1 MFLDFRQP
9 TEAPKENPFSF
20 KHFLR
25 RDPSS
30 SSTINHSQSNTNI
43 VNGNEVNVSTSNGPT
58 SSSQS
63 PSKSATTSSLNSTGA
78 RPKIP
83 QFQSVNVI
91 HSQADAK
98 MKRSPKFSSFDSQS
112 SLSELAEE
120 RNMHGSRSNNSFN
133 MDYQFP
139 SSRSYSNYD
148 IEPSSSGAVLDRKP
162 HGGVRNFAQRSQ
174 SNVNNTSNSILPD
187 FVQDHLLMEYYSDSP
202 SANMSPL
209 SGDDFSLGNC
219 DSLNHQ
225 NGGSK
230 GGRDPFDMTFN
241 RSPNVRRRTHQP
253 TIPLD
258 LPIIDRS
265 HRSASSDLPP
275 DLMDNAAGSNVAVQ
289 REETYGPHNEP
300 EITRDQAAIDKMQTL
315 PDFLSDGP
323 IHSSGRLADVATINH
338 DEDNQSIIYRL
349 QQENERL
356 RIDLE
361 ESRRV
366 IIDMESQISHAKNL
380 ETQYNVTLA
389 ESMEQVEENLFAS
402 NQRAAEAQAQA
413 NKFKQQVKQLTV
425 SLVLM
430 VQYGESET
438 FVIPGGSS
446 TFQTWERVVEGRWS
460 SWRSRRCRGWFQQP
474 TFSQRSSH
482 GGCNGGEQLEVR
494 VFLFSFDFL
503 NFLSVPSRQLLS
515 GVENLRLIASTIEN
529 LDQPSATNLDY
540 LSDSDENDFTEGP
553 AL

>member
-1 MFLDFRQP
+1 MRLFHLIRHFFFSFEKDFRQP
-9 TEAPKENPFSF
+9 TEPPKENPFSF

-25 RDPSS
+25 RDTPS

-43 VNGNEVNVSTSNGPT
+43 VNGNEVNSSSNGPT
-58 SSSQS
+58 SSSS
-63 PSKSATTSSLNSTGA
+63 PAKSATTSSLNSTGA

-91 HSQADAK
+91 NNQADAK

-112 SLSELAEE
+112 SLSELADE

-148 IEPSSSGAVLDRKP
+148 IEPSSSVLDRKQ
-162 HGGVRNFAQRSQ
+162 HGGGVRSFAQRSQ
-174 SNVNNTSNSILPD
+174 NNVNNTSNSVLPD

-219 DSLNHQ
+219 DSMNHH
-225 NGGSK
+225 NGSK
-230 GGRDPFDMTFN
+230 NGSRDPFELTFN
-241 RSPNVRRRTHQP
+241 RSPNIRRRMNQP

-258 LPIIDRS
+258 LPSMDRS
-265 HRSASSDLPP
+265 HRSSSSDFPP
-275 DLMDNAAGSNVAVQ
+275 DLMDNAAGSDVAVQ

-323 IHSSGRLADVATINH
+323 IHSSGRLADVATISH
-338 DEDNQSIIYRL
+338 DEDQTVIVRM

-356 RIDLE
+356 RMDLE

-366 IIDMESQISHAKNL
+366 IIDMESQIIHAKNL

-402 NQRAAEAQAQA
+402 NQRATEAHAQAS
-413 NKFKQQVKQLTV
+413 KYKQQVKQLTV
-425 SLVLM
+425 S
-430 VQYGESET
+430 S
-438 FVIPGGSS
+438 IA
-446 TFQTWERVVEGRWS
+446 
-460 SWRSRRCRGWFQQP
+460 
-474 TFSQRSSH
+474 
-482 GGCNGGEQLEVR
+482 QL
-494 VFLFSFDFL
+494 FLKRF
-503 NFLSVPSRQLLS
+503 N
-515 GVENLRLIASTIEN
+515 
-529 LDQPSATNLDY
+529 
-540 LSDSDENDFTEGP
+540 
-553 AL
+553 